1 MHEVIG
7 GIIED
12 SFLKFIKITE
22 NILVG
27 FARLGGKSMGL
38 CQSTHD
44 LSGLSRCK

>member
-7 GIIED
+7 GIIEEIL
-12 SFLKFIKITE
+12 FEIHNYAE

-38 CQSTHD
+38 
-44 LSGLSRCK
+44 